1 MKPASEIPRPA
12 GSLVSHTRR
21 FVKNTMQFYEEA
33 FRECGDIFT
42 TRIPGLGNWIYIC
55 SPELV
60 KAVLEAPPDVLAGG
74 DLGGFSLAHILG
86 HGATSELDGP
96 AHQERRDVI
105 SPYLDAQ
112 GSLRHVAAVRRIA
125 ERRLAQWPLGQP
137 FPLVLALQKVALE
150 ALLQVMFSQ
159 AGPDRIRQLA
169 ELYEDFSFKA
179 LRSPAAS
186 HSSLQIDLP
195 GSPWRGVKKR
205 QRAIFQTFSE
215 EIDGRLGS
223 IDDPEA
229 DDLVL
234 GLARARLADGS
245 RLSREAMM
253 AEILELLFQGHEMT
267 GNAMTWILGE
277 LLSHPAALARLRQEL
292 AAVIGDGDLESGHL
306 AELPYLEGVVYEGL
320 RRRPANFVTGVRR
333 AKQPFPL
340 GGYLLPEGTFISVCY
355 PALAMREDLFPHPG
369 DFDPARFEGQPPPA
383 DARCPFGSG
392 AHACPARDLALV
404 ILKTALATIVRKTEM
419 KLAQDEIR
427 PVRKAY
433 FYEPNKGM
441 LVTLDSRKETGR
453 EGHA

>member
-1 MKPASEIPRPA
+1 M
-12 GSLVSHTRR
+12 
-21 FVKNTMQFYEEA
+21 
-33 FRECGDIFT
+33 
-42 TRIPGLGNWIYIC
+42 
-55 SPELV
+55 
-60 KAVLEAPPDVLAGG
+60 
-74 DLGGFSLAHILG
+74 G

-112 GSLRHVAAVRRIA
+112 GSLRHVAAVRRIT
-125 ERRLAQWPLGQP
+125 ERRLAEWPLGQP

-150 ALLQVMFSQ
+150 ALLQMIFTQ
-159 AGPDRIRQLA
+159 AGPDRIRELA

-205 QRAIFQTFSE
+205 QRAIFKTFSE
-215 EIDGRLGS
+215 EIEARLQA

-234 GLARARLADGS
+234 GLARARLANGS
-245 RLSREAMM
+245 RLSREAIM

-267 GNAMTWILGE
+267 GNAMTWTLGE
-277 LLSHPAALARLRQEL
+277 LLTHPESLARLRREL
-292 AAVIGDGDLESGHL
+292 NEVVGDGELQSSHL
-306 AELPYLEGVVYEGL
+306 KDLPYLEAAVYEGL
-320 RRRPANFVTGVRR
+320 RRRPVNFVTGLRL

-355 PALAMREDLFPHPG
+355 PALAMREDLFPHPK
-369 DFDPARFEGQPPPA
+369 DFDPIRFEGQPPPA

-392 AHACPARDLALV
+392 AHSCPGKDLALV
-404 ILKTALATIVRKTEM
+404 IMKTALATIVRKTEM
-419 KLAQDEIR
+419 KLAQDELR

-441 LVTLDSRKETGR
+441 LVTLEKRL
-453 EGHA
+453 